1 MIVLADGVERL
12 PAGRRTSKAIPAS
25 PAAPGGR
32 CAESGSMLCT
42 HHAVAEALHLQ
53 AALAAPPLALVCL
66 LADLVAA
73 GLLQRCA
80 IGLCLALRRGRLGRN
95 RQREQGKPERNTS
108 HTSHQR
114 IHVIAPYIKE
124 A

>member
-1 MIVLADGVERL
+1 MIVLADGVKRL

-73 GLLQRCA
+73 GLLQRRV
-80 IGLCLALRRGRLGRN
+80 IVPGLALRRGLGRS
-95 RQREQGKPERNTS
+95 RQREQGKPERDS
-108 HTSHQR
+108 PHTSHYR